1 MMLEPPLCTTVRA
14 PVVFFLPYSDL
25 FVSPVVMVADFDSGI
40 SFAVYNIGGD
50 RASVCAQ
57 HFFVTVMASHMKFKP
72 PKKIK
77 AISFEMALVDFER
90 QVIDHR
96 FCVIYMTYLMI
107 SVYILCNKEKENYKK
122 SAQPLERAAQK
133 IALWP
138 GGAFS

>member
-1 MMLEPPLCTTVRA
+1 
-14 PVVFFLPYSDL
+14 
-25 FVSPVVMVADFDSGI
+25 
-40 SFAVYNIGGD
+40 
-50 RASVCAQ
+50 
-57 HFFVTVMASHMKFKP
+57 MKFKP

-107 SVYILCNKEKENYKK
+107 SVYILCNKENYKK